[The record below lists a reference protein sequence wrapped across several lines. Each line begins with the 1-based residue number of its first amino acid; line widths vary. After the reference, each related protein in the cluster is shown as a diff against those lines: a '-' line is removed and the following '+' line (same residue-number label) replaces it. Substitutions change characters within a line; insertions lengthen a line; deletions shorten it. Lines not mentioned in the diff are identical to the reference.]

1 MVGIGH
7 SPASVGPVRGDIHII
22 DFPDVGGHVI
32 RGPHP
37 AVVVRTDRMQRS
49 TTVIV
54 VPMTSAPRSAPE
66 NPQYLVAVAGHESG
80 LSRDGFVKCDQIST
94 LPTVILGP
102 KAGRLSPQAIGRVDA
117 ALRFVLG
124 I

>member
-7 SPASVGPVRGDIHII
+7 SPPAAGPARGDIHIV
-22 DFPDVGGHVI
+22 DFPDLGGHVI

-54 VPMTSAPRSAPE
+54 VPMTSAPRSASE
-66 NPQYLVAVAGHESG
+66 NPPYLVAVRAQESG
-80 LSRDGFVKCDQIST
+80 LTRDGFVKCDQIVT
-94 LPTVILGP
+94 FPTSLLRAR
-102 KAGRLSPQAIGRVDA
+102 AGRLNPAAIDRVDK

-124 I
+124 L